1 MGSTVLL
8 LFPKWVIAIVPAP
21 LKPIGEIRSGEP
33 LDALPVLGRW
43 PRVGL
48 VAVALGLVLVFAV
61 AWWLNPYDDG
71 QPLRMETHRQLG
83 LPPCTFK
90 VVTGYPCPSCGL
102 TTSFALLMK
111 GDIANSLRANAVGT
125 LLAGFWLALI
135 PWSLASSICGRPIL
149 LVSIEKAVLRAL
161 IFFLTLL
168 LLRWIIVLC
177 MMGWNSRA

>member
-1 MGSTVLL
+1 ML
-8 LFPKWVIAIVPAP
+8 LFPIGVLAIVPAP
-21 LKPIGEIRSGEP
+21 LKPKNEIRSGEP
-33 LDALPVLGRW
+33 LDVLPVLGRW
-43 PRVGL
+43 PRLGL
-48 VAVALGLVLVFAV
+48 VAVAVGLLLVFGV
-61 AWWLNPYDDG
+61 ACWLDPYDGG

-125 LLAGFWLALI
+125 LLALFWLALI
-135 PWSLASSICGRPIL
+135 PWSLASSLCGRPL
-149 LVSIEKAVLRAL
+149 GMVSIEKAVLRAL

-168 LLRWIIVLC
+168 VLRWIIVLG
-177 MMGWNSRA
+177 MTAWSSRA